1 MMSVLKGTA
10 KELMIIIGISVLFGF
25 AVNTFSPKGIALFGN
40 WDTSK
45 GVISA
50 KSKGDENYFFEEI
63 EEIQAAKEIF
73 DHGEALFLDARH
85 PDAYHEGHIPGAVS
99 LPVGRFDELI
109 EGVRGRYPTST
120 SIITYC
126 SGRECEDSHNLAR
139 LLFMEGYAHI
149 RIFIDGYPGWEE
161 MGYPHE

>member
-73 DHGEALFLDARH
+73 DRGGALFLDARH

-99 LPVGRFDELI
+99 LPVGRFDEMI
-109 EGVRGRYPTST
+109 EGVRGRYPAST

-139 LLFMEGYAHI
+139 LLFMEGYTHI

-161 MGYPHE
+161 MGYPRE

>member
-50 KSKGDENYFFEEI
+50 KSKEDENYLFEEI

-73 DHGEALFLDARH
+73 DRG
-85 PDAYHEGHIPGAVS
+85 
-99 LPVGRFDELI
+99 GRCF
-109 EGVRGRYPTST
+109 
-120 SIITYC
+120 
-126 SGRECEDSHNLAR
+126 
-139 LLFMEGYAHI
+139 
-149 RIFIDGYPGWEE
+149 
-161 MGYPHE
+161 